1 MGIPVQRGNRKG
13 RSFFAPASLGWE
25 ISGGLRP
32 DPMPPVLLT
41 DAAVL
46 LLRDQLVDKLVQI
59 VSELILHSLILQM
72 AAQGVIPPLIQP
84 QGDLSAFHSTS
95 PSFSK
100 TVCPSG
106 LGAFSGVF
114 STLGRAGRLGLA
126 GGGALRSR
134 NSRTASGTIRS
145 YSSVSASFTRK
156 YNQVTDFGKFVDPLA
171 DKLLV
176 ASALILFVEQ
186 KAMAGWMVCVILARE
201 LIITSLRV
209 VAANKGVVMAATWT
223 GKVKTCVQIGGI
235 IVIYLYYI
243 ITGALA
249 NGVAFADGDGVT
261 AVMVMPHT
269 DGMPLLLTIVGW
281 VVTLVT
287 IYSGYD
293 YLKKNWDLIKDGAVK
308 AK

>member
-1 MGIPVQRGNRKG
+1 MTTANKITLTRIAMIP
-13 RSFFAPASLGWE
+13 FF
-25 ISGGLRP
+25 IYF
-32 DPMPPVLLT
+32 
-41 DAAVL
+41 
-46 LLRDQLVDKLVQI
+46 
-59 VSELILHSLILQM
+59 
-72 AAQGVIPPLIQP
+72 AAQPMLIIDETRYLAAFPTSTVI
-84 QGDLSAFHSTS
+84 A
-95 PSFSK
+95 
-100 TVCPSG
+100 
-106 LGAFSGVF
+106 
-114 STLGRAGRLGLA
+114 LGLFC
-126 GGGALRSR
+126 
-134 NSRTASGTIRS
+134 
-145 YSSVSASFTRK
+145 VASFTDFLDGYVARK

-235 IVIYLYYI
+235 IIIYLYYI
-243 ITGALA
+243 IVGALA
-249 NGVAFADGDGVT
+249 SGAAGLCFVTADGPTSAIFVLRADG
-261 AVMVMPHT
+261 A
-269 DGMPLLLTIVGW
+269 PLLLTIVGW

>member
-1 MGIPVQRGNRKG
+1 MTTANKITLTRIAMIP
-13 RSFFAPASLGWE
+13 FF
-25 ISGGLRP
+25 IYF
-32 DPMPPVLLT
+32 
-41 DAAVL
+41 
-46 LLRDQLVDKLVQI
+46 
-59 VSELILHSLILQM
+59 
-72 AAQGVIPPLIQP
+72 AAQPMYTQINDVVYFPTCTVI
-84 QGDLSAFHSTS
+84 
-95 PSFSK
+95 
-100 TVCPSG
+100 
-106 LGAFSGVF
+106 
-114 STLGRAGRLGLA
+114 
-126 GGGALRSR
+126 AL
-134 NSRTASGTIRS
+134 
-145 YSSVSASFTRK
+145 VLFCVASFTDFLDGYVARK

-209 VAANKGVVMAATWT
+209 VAANKGRVLAATWT

-243 ITGALA
+243 ILGAMTS
-249 NGVAFADGDGVT
+249 GISSADGPT
-261 AVMVMPHT
+261 AVIMNYNTPIPVM
-269 DGMPLLLTIVGW
+269 LVGW

-293 YLKKNWDLIKDGAVK
+293 YLRKNWDLIKDGAVK

>member
-1 MGIPVQRGNRKG
+1 MTTANKITLTRIAMIP
-13 RSFFAPASLGWE
+13 FF
-25 ISGGLRP
+25 IYF
-32 DPMPPVLLT
+32 
-41 DAAVL
+41 
-46 LLRDQLVDKLVQI
+46 
-59 VSELILHSLILQM
+59 
-72 AAQGVIPPLIQP
+72 AAQPMFTQINDVVYFPTCTVI
-84 QGDLSAFHSTS
+84 
-95 PSFSK
+95 
-100 TVCPSG
+100 
-106 LGAFSGVF
+106 
-114 STLGRAGRLGLA
+114 
-126 GGGALRSR
+126 AL
-134 NSRTASGTIRS
+134 
-145 YSSVSASFTRK
+145 VLFCVASFTDFLDGYVARK

-176 ASALILFVEQ
+176 SSALILFVEQ
-186 KAMAGWMVCVILARE
+186 LAMAGWMVCVILARE

>member
-1 MGIPVQRGNRKG
+1 MTTANKITLTRIAMIP
-13 RSFFAPASLGWE
+13 FF
-25 ISGGLRP
+25 IYF
-32 DPMPPVLLT
+32 
-41 DAAVL
+41 
-46 LLRDQLVDKLVQI
+46 
-59 VSELILHSLILQM
+59 
-72 AAQGVIPPLIQP
+72 AAQPMLIIDETRYLAAFPTSTVI
-84 QGDLSAFHSTS
+84 
-95 PSFSK
+95 
-100 TVCPSG
+100 
-106 LGAFSGVF
+106 
-114 STLGRAGRLGLA
+114 
-126 GGGALRSR
+126 AL
-134 NSRTASGTIRS
+134 
-145 YSSVSASFTRK
+145 VLFCVASFTDFLDGYVARK

-209 VAANKGVVMAATWT
+209 VAANKGRVLAATWT

-235 IVIYLYYI
+235 IIIYLYYI
-243 ITGALA
+243 IVGALA
-249 NGVAFADGDGVT
+249 SGAAGLCFVTADGPTSAIFVLRADG
-261 AVMVMPHT
+261 A
-269 DGMPLLLTIVGW
+269 PLLLTFVGW

>member
-1 MGIPVQRGNRKG
+1 MTTANKITLTRIAMIP
-13 RSFFAPASLGWE
+13 FF
-25 ISGGLRP
+25 IYF
-32 DPMPPVLLT
+32 
-41 DAAVL
+41 
-46 LLRDQLVDKLVQI
+46 
-59 VSELILHSLILQM
+59 
-72 AAQGVIPPLIQP
+72 AAQPMYTQINDVVYFPTCTVI
-84 QGDLSAFHSTS
+84 
-95 PSFSK
+95 
-100 TVCPSG
+100 
-106 LGAFSGVF
+106 
-114 STLGRAGRLGLA
+114 
-126 GGGALRSR
+126 AL
-134 NSRTASGTIRS
+134 
-145 YSSVSASFTRK
+145 VLFCVASFTDFLDGYVARK

-176 ASALILFVEQ
+176 SSALILFVEQ

-209 VAANKGVVMAATWT
+209 VAANKGRVLAATWT

-243 ITGALA
+243 ILGAMTS
-249 NGVAFADGDGVT
+249 GISSADGPT
-261 AVMVMPHT
+261 AVIMNYTPMPIT
-269 DGMPLLLTIVGW
+269 LVGW

>member
-1 MGIPVQRGNRKG
+1 MTTANKITLTRIAMIP
-13 RSFFAPASLGWE
+13 FF
-25 ISGGLRP
+25 IYF
-32 DPMPPVLLT
+32 
-41 DAAVL
+41 
-46 LLRDQLVDKLVQI
+46 
-59 VSELILHSLILQM
+59 
-72 AAQGVIPPLIQP
+72 AAQPMLII
-84 QGDLSAFHSTS
+84 DELRYHVAFPT
-95 PSFSK
+95 
-100 TVCPSG
+100 
-106 LGAFSGVF
+106 
-114 STLGRAGRLGLA
+114 STLI
-126 GGGALRSR
+126 AL
-134 NSRTASGTIRS
+134 
-145 YSSVSASFTRK
+145 VLFCVASFTDFLDGYVARK

-176 ASALILFVEQ
+176 ASAL
-186 KAMAGWMVCVILARE
+186 ILARE

>member
-1 MGIPVQRGNRKG
+1 MTTANKITLTRIAMIPFFIYFAAQPMLNVEEYKVGIF
-13 RSFFAPASLGWE
+13 SFPTCTLIA
-25 ISGGLRP
+25 
-32 DPMPPVLLT
+32 
-41 DAAVL
+41 
-46 LLRDQLVDKLVQI
+46 
-59 VSELILHSLILQM
+59 LILFC
-72 AAQGVIPPLIQP
+72 V
-84 QGDLSAFHSTS
+84 
-95 PSFSK
+95 
-100 TVCPSG
+100 
-106 LGAFSGVF
+106 
-114 STLGRAGRLGLA
+114 
-126 GGGALRSR
+126 
-134 NSRTASGTIRS
+134 
-145 YSSVSASFTRK
+145 ASFTDFLDGYVARK

-243 ITGALA
+243 IMGALA
-249 NGVAFADGDGVT
+249 NGIAFADGDGVT
-261 AVMVMPHT
+261 AVMFIPHA
-269 DGMPLLLTIVGW
+269 DGMPLLTIVGW

>member
-1 MGIPVQRGNRKG
+1 MTTANKITLTRIAMIP
-13 RSFFAPASLGWE
+13 FF
-25 ISGGLRP
+25 IYF
-32 DPMPPVLLT
+32 
-41 DAAVL
+41 
-46 LLRDQLVDKLVQI
+46 
-59 VSELILHSLILQM
+59 
-72 AAQGVIPPLIQP
+72 AAQPMLIIDEKRYLVEFPTSTVI
-84 QGDLSAFHSTS
+84 
-95 PSFSK
+95 
-100 TVCPSG
+100 
-106 LGAFSGVF
+106 
-114 STLGRAGRLGLA
+114 
-126 GGGALRSR
+126 AL
-134 NSRTASGTIRS
+134 
-145 YSSVSASFTRK
+145 VLFCVASFTDFLDGYVARK

-209 VAANKGVVMAATWT
+209 VAANKGRVLAATWT

-235 IVIYLYYI
+235 IVIYLHYI
-243 ITGALA
+243 IFGALA
-249 NGVAFADGDGVT
+249 SKANASFSALFAVRSEGDSV
-261 AVMVMPHT
+261 
-269 DGMPLLLTIVGW
+269 LTVVGW